1 MSCPPPPMTDHSFG
15 RFLLEEKLMGGRCA
29 GCGALFV
36 PPRAIC
42 PACGGS
48 EMAWE
53 QVKGT
58 GTLAAFTCIAMVTPA
73 LQAEGYG
80 RDNPFCTGV
89 VLLDEGPR
97 VVARIEGLDTTRPE
111 EIRLGTPLRVRFL
124 RRGEG
129 EEERGVLAFHVPQ
142 DTDSDD

>member
-1 MSCPPPPMTDHSFG
+1 MSSPPPPMTDHSFG
-15 RFLLEEKLMGGRCA
+15 RFLLEEKLMGSRCG

-42 PACGGS
+42 PECRGTG
-48 EMAWE
+48 MTWE
-53 QVKGT
+53 QMRGT
-58 GTLAAFTCIAMVTPA
+58 GTLTAFTCIAMATPA

-89 VLLDEGPR
+89 VALDEGPR

-129 EEERGVLAFHVPQ
+129 EGERAVLAFGVGTPG
-142 DTDSDD
+142 

>member
-1 MSCPPPPMTDHSFG
+1 
-15 RFLLEEKLMGGRCA
+15 
-29 GCGALFV
+29 
-36 PPRAIC
+36 
-42 PACGGS
+42 
-48 EMAWE
+48 MA
-53 QVKGT
+53 
-58 GTLAAFTCIAMVTPA
+58 TPA

-89 VLLDEGPR
+89 VTLDEGPR

-129 EEERGVLAFHVPQ
+129 EEERAVLAFGVGTP
-142 DTDSDD
+142 DD

>member
-1 MSCPPPPMTDHSFG
+1 MSSPPPPISDDSFG
-15 RFLLEEKLMGGRCA
+15 RFLLEEKLMGSRCA
-29 GCGALFV
+29 GCGALHV

-42 PACGGS
+42 PECRGTR
-48 EMAWE
+48 MAWE

-58 GTLAAFTCIAMVTPA
+58 GTLAAFTCIAMATPA

-89 VLLDEGPR
+89 VALDEGPR

-111 EIRLGTPLRVRFL
+111 AIRLGTPLRVRFL

-129 EEERGVLAFHVPQ
+129 EEERGVLAFCFGGP
-142 DTDSDD
+142 SDD